1 MQGTH
6 CAEIASRSSSFRKT
20 NFASDHAVADR
31 LWEPKT
37 VIFDKA
43 ALLTESRN
51 LATLS
56 DVGIMATAAN
66 AHKVLDTCT
75 TRKLG
80 SASMADA
87 AKELNKATS
96 AITIIPKAHELFAIS
111 CAPNWGSR
119 CCAALEME
127 AKNVGSRNASR
138 ANDQAMRDKVC
149 ACAWSISL
157 WIFPQNIFINDVLC
171 TSNFANAQLMFE
183 MCCCVYSAMLR
194 RDSTATASIKGKCKW
209 SCFAKAHTVFALSWA
224 VKLVS
229 FPMLFSAT
237 AWNNSKSDTLQVRM
251 HQGNFYQFLI

>member
-87 AKELNKATS
+87 AKELNRATS
-96 AITIIPKAHELFAIS
+96 AITIIPKPMSCLQFLVHQIGAVAVAQLGKWKPKTSDPAMPVVPTTKPCGTRFVLVLGQSLYGSSHKTYS
-111 CAPNWGSR
+111 SMTCCAPATLQTLSW
-119 CCAALEME
+119 CLKCAA
-127 AKNVGSRNASR
+127 
-138 ANDQAMRDKVC
+138 
-149 ACAWSISL
+149 AC
-157 WIFPQNIFINDVLC
+157 
-171 TSNFANAQLMFE
+171 
-183 MCCCVYSAMLR
+183 
-194 RDSTATASIKGKCKW
+194 
-209 SCFAKAHTVFALSWA
+209 
-224 VKLVS
+224 
-229 FPMLFSAT
+229 
-237 AWNNSKSDTLQVRM
+237 TLQCCEGIRQLR
-251 HQGNFYQFLI
+251 HP